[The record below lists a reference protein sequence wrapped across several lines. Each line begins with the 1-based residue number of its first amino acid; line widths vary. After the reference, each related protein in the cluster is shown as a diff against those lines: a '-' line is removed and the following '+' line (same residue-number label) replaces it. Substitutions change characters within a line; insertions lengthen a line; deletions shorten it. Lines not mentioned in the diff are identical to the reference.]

1 MIARR
6 PVTLAWLALAWE
18 RAAPVLVW
26 PLAGLGV
33 YLALAL
39 FGVFERFGD
48 PWRVLAALAIVI
60 ACALLARHSLRGFS
74 WPGRRDAQR
83 RVEADSGLSHREFE
97 ALEDHPATG
106 NPALWQA
113 HRARM
118 AARLEGVRARR
129 PHAAWAR
136 LDPYGLRISL
146 ILVLAA
152 GAFLA
157 GDLARYRVVDAFALR
172 PLSGGAGQPVADL
185 WIEPPDYTGEPTL
198 YLRNRRSAVIPEGSV
213 LAARLAGSARRP
225 HVSGAEAGIE
235 RIDDRVWQ
243 VRAPIEQSGDVIV
256 RTGPLAERLSLTV
269 QPDTVPHITL
279 AAEPESDAEGVL
291 QLEFVARDDYGV
303 ERHTLEVAA
312 EAEERGGTIAPEAW
326 QSIDISPGS
335 VSPTGEED
343 RFTARIDVAR
353 HPLSGRRVAIRIAGT
368 DGAGQTG
375 RSTAYEMT
383 LPARVFLDPLAKAV
397 AAERRDFLGSGRE
410 YEALEPGE
418 PEPVFDRA
426 TRDRAIFLDDEPAL
440 RIERAPR
447 GVLRLARALDAL
459 SDAPARYFDDPIV
472 FMGLRTALH
481 EVRRARGA
489 EGLTHL
495 DEDLWQIALRAE
507 LGTLADAR
515 QALDAAQQALNDA
528 MARGA
533 DATEMSA
540 LFDAYERAM
549 QNYMAAL
556 AREAMENGEMAGG
569 QGGAGMDTLN
579 ADMLQELL
587 DALREATEL
596 GDTEGARRALA
607 QLQELLRNLQMNL
620 AGGGEGQ
627 GDSPLA
633 QALREALGEL
643 GDALGEQRE
652 LMDETFEES
661 REGSGAPE
669 PGEDESRSTGE
680 GDDLSQRQRALA
692 ERLGELGAMTPGEDG
707 DEALARAGEAMEE
720 AGQAL
725 EEGDAEAALEAQNE
739 AVEAL
744 REAAGDLAETL
755 LAEEG
760 GQQQNDPLGRQS
772 GGQGAGDA
780 DVPSESE
787 RQRARQILEE
797 LRRRAAEQGRS
808 REELDYIERLLERF

>member
-60 ACALLARHSLRGFS
+60 ACALLARRSLRGFS

-83 RVEADSGLSHREFE
+83 RVEADSGLIHREFE

-303 ERHTLEVAA
+303 
-312 EAEERGGTIAPEAW
+312 
-326 QSIDISPGS
+326 
-335 VSPTGEED
+335 
-343 RFTARIDVAR
+343 
-353 HPLSGRRVAIRIAGT
+353 
-368 DGAGQTG
+368 
-375 RSTAYEMT
+375 
-383 LPARVFLDPLAKAV
+383 
-397 AAERRDFLGSGRE
+397 
-410 YEALEPGE
+410 
-418 PEPVFDRA
+418 
-426 TRDRAIFLDDEPAL
+426 
-440 RIERAPR
+440 
-447 GVLRLARALDAL
+447 
-459 SDAPARYFDDPIV
+459 
-472 FMGLRTALH
+472 
-481 EVRRARGA
+481 
-489 EGLTHL
+489 
-495 DEDLWQIALRAE
+495 
-507 LGTLADAR
+507 
-515 QALDAAQQALNDA
+515 
-528 MARGA
+528 
-533 DATEMSA
+533 
-540 LFDAYERAM
+540 
-549 QNYMAAL
+549 
-556 AREAMENGEMAGG
+556 
-569 QGGAGMDTLN
+569 
-579 ADMLQELL
+579 
-587 DALREATEL
+587 
-596 GDTEGARRALA
+596 
-607 QLQELLRNLQMNL
+607 
-620 AGGGEGQ
+620 
-627 GDSPLA
+627 
-633 QALREALGEL
+633 
-643 GDALGEQRE
+643 
-652 LMDETFEES
+652 
-661 REGSGAPE
+661 
-669 PGEDESRSTGE
+669 
-680 GDDLSQRQRALA
+680 
-692 ERLGELGAMTPGEDG
+692 
-707 DEALARAGEAMEE
+707 
-720 AGQAL
+720 
-725 EEGDAEAALEAQNE
+725 
-739 AVEAL
+739 
-744 REAAGDLAETL
+744 
-755 LAEEG
+755 
-760 GQQQNDPLGRQS
+760 
-772 GGQGAGDA
+772 
-780 DVPSESE
+780 
-787 RQRARQILEE
+787 
-797 LRRRAAEQGRS
+797 
-808 REELDYIERLLERF
+808 